1 MTTNFDV
8 VNEFINGN
16 DEKVKAGHLFFEGKI
31 LYSYGG
37 HFPLCIKLSN
47 GYIVNSNGYSN
58 TTAKHKGIL
67 IRAITNEGNFTEF
80 NKVKK
85 DYPNIILMTTN
96 QLKKLIDDDKWNNK
110 KIETIEDLKNEM
122 MLGELENE

>member
-16 DEKVKAGHLFFEGKI
+16 DEKIKAEHLFFEGKI
-31 LYSYGG
+31 LYSYSY
-37 HFPLCIKLSN
+37 HFPMCIKLLN
-47 GYIVNSNGYSN
+47 GYVVNSNSYSQ
-58 TTAKHKGIL
+58 TTAQHKGIL

-85 DYPNIILMTTN
+85 DYPNIVLMTTN

-110 KIETIEDLKNEM
+110 KIETIEDLKNSM
-122 MLGELENE
+122 MLVELENE